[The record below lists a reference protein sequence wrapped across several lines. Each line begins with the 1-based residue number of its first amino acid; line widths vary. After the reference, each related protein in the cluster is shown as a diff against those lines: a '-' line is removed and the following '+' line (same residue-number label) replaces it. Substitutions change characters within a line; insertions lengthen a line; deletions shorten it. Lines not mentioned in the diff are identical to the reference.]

1 MSDIKCSEKRKFT
14 SFEFGIR
21 EKTILSLSIFVVFF
35 IVKKEKIM
43 DYSSTYGKVNFHRY
57 LGNAI

>member
-1 MSDIKCSEKRKFT
+1 MLLY
-14 SFEFGIR
+14 EFLQLKNSKGRTEIIQYLK
-21 EKTILSLSIFVVFF
+21 EM
-35 IVKKEKIM
+35 KKEKIM